1 MHERI
6 FTVMLCKT
14 VYLREAEGDMSVH
27 LETYISRTEGDM
39 NCTPRDAMLVLPG
52 GAYAFLAERESEPC
66 AKAFLA
72 AGFNVFTLYYSLNE
86 KAAFPRPLV
95 DVSMAIAHI
104 RAHAAEY
111 NIDPDRIF
119 VCGFSAGGHLC
130 GSIGTFW
137 NRDFAA
143 FPGMKK
149 GDNRPRGVI
158 LSYPAASLMP
168 GLRHDL
174 CTELILGK
182 KDYTDEECAAYS
194 LEKQVTEDTVPH
206 FIWQTEEDDCV
217 CVENS
222 LVLAEA
228 LIAKRIP
235 TELHIYPKGPHGMSV
250 ATKEV
255 YCNTP
260 QNIDPHVGSWVKAA
274 VEWTQLV

>member
-39 NCTPRDAMLVLPG
+39 NCAPRDAMLVLPG

-104 RAHAAEY
+104 RAHAEEY

-206 FIWQTEEDDCV
+206 FIWQTEEDNCV

-260 QNIDPHVGSWVKAA
+260 ENIDPHVGSWVKAA
-274 VEWTQLV
+274 VEWTRLI

>member
-6 FTVMLCKT
+6 FTVMLCKA

-39 NCTPRDAMLVLPG
+39 NCAPRDAMLVLPG

-104 RAHAAEY
+104 RAHAEEY

-260 QNIDPHVGSWVKAA
+260 ENIDPHVGSWVKAA
-274 VEWTQLV
+274 VEWTQLI

>member
-6 FTVMLCKT
+6 FNVMLCKT

-39 NCTPRDAMLVLPG
+39 NCAPRDAMLVLPG

-104 RAHAAEY
+104 RAHAEEY

-182 KDYTDEECAAYS
+182 NDYTDEECAAYS

-228 LIAKRIP
+228 LIARRIP

-260 QNIDPHVGSWVKAA
+260 ENIDPHVGSWVKAA
-274 VEWTQLV
+274 VEWTQLI

>member
-39 NCTPRDAMLVLPG
+39 NCAPRDAMLVLPG

-104 RAHAAEY
+104 RAHAEEY

-260 QNIDPHVGSWVKAA
+260 ENIDPHVGSWVKAA
-274 VEWTQLV
+274 VEWTQLI

>member
-1 MHERI
+1 
-6 FTVMLCKT
+6 MLCKT

-39 NCTPRDAMLVLPG
+39 NCAPRDAMLVLPG

-104 RAHAAEY
+104 RAHAEEY

-182 KDYTDEECAAYS
+182 KDYTDEDCAAYS

-206 FIWQTEEDDCV
+206 FIWQTEEDNCV

-260 QNIDPHVGSWVKAA
+260 ENIDPHVGSWVKAA
-274 VEWTQLV
+274 VEWTRLI

>member
-1 MHERI
+1 
-6 FTVMLCKT
+6 MLCKT

-39 NCTPRDAMLVLPG
+39 NCAPRDAMLVLPG

-104 RAHAAEY
+104 RAHAEEY

-260 QNIDPHVGSWVKAA
+260 ENIDPHVGSWVKAA
-274 VEWTQLV
+274 VEWTQLI

>member
-6 FTVMLCKT
+6 FNVMLCKT

-39 NCTPRDAMLVLPG
+39 NCAPRDAMLVLPG

-104 RAHAAEY
+104 RAHAEEY

-274 VEWTQLV
+274 VEWTQLI

>member
-1 MHERI
+1 
-6 FTVMLCKT
+6 MLCKT

-39 NCTPRDAMLVLPG
+39 NCAPRDAMLILPG

-104 RAHAAEY
+104 RAHAEEY

-149 GDNRPRGVI
+149 GDNRPCGVI

-228 LIAKRIP
+228 LIARRIP

-274 VEWTQLV
+274 VEWTQLI

>member
-39 NCTPRDAMLVLPG
+39 NCAPRDAMLVLPG

-274 VEWTQLV
+274 VEWTQLI

>member
-14 VYLREAEGDMSVH
+14 VFLREAEGDMSVH

-39 NCTPRDAMLVLPG
+39 NCAPRDAMLVLPG

-104 RAHAAEY
+104 RAHAEEY

>member
-1 MHERI
+1 
-6 FTVMLCKT
+6 MLCKT

-39 NCTPRDAMLVLPG
+39 NCAPRDAMLVLPG

-137 NRDFAA
+137 NRDFAT

-228 LIAKRIP
+228 LIARRIP

-260 QNIDPHVGSWVKAA
+260 ENIDPHVGSWVKAA
-274 VEWTQLV
+274 VEWTQLI

>member
-1 MHERI
+1 
-6 FTVMLCKT
+6 MLCKT

-39 NCTPRDAMLVLPG
+39 NCAPRDAMLVLPG

-104 RAHAAEY
+104 RAHAEEY

-168 GLRHDL
+168 GLHHDL

-260 QNIDPHVGSWVKAA
+260 ENIDPHVGSWVKAA
-274 VEWTQLV
+274 VEWTQLI

>member
-14 VYLREAEGDMSVH
+14 VFLREAEGDMSVH

-39 NCTPRDAMLVLPG
+39 NCAPRDAMLVLPG

-274 VEWTQLV
+274 VEWTQLI

>member
-1 MHERI
+1 
-6 FTVMLCKT
+6 MLCKT

-39 NCTPRDAMLVLPG
+39 NCAPRDAMLVLPG
-52 GAYAFLAERESEPC
+52 GAYAFRAERESEPC

-104 RAHAAEY
+104 RAHAEEC

-206 FIWQTEEDDCV
+206 FIWQTEEDNCV

-260 QNIDPHVGSWVKAA
+260 ENIDPHVGSWVKAA
-274 VEWTQLV
+274 VEWTQLI

>member
-6 FTVMLCKT
+6 FNVMLCKT

-39 NCTPRDAMLVLPG
+39 NCAPRDAMLVLPG

-206 FIWQTEEDDCV
+206 FIWQTEEDNCV

-260 QNIDPHVGSWVKAA
+260 ENIDPHVGSWVKAA
-274 VEWTQLV
+274 VEWTRLI

>member
-6 FTVMLCKT
+6 FNVMLCKT

-39 NCTPRDAMLVLPG
+39 NCAPRDAMLVLPG

-104 RAHAAEY
+104 RAHAEEY

-228 LIAKRIP
+228 LIARRIP

-274 VEWTQLV
+274 VEWTQLI

>member
-6 FTVMLCKT
+6 FNVMLCKT

-39 NCTPRDAMLVLPG
+39 NCAPRDAMLVLPG

-104 RAHAAEY
+104 RAHAEEY

-260 QNIDPHVGSWVKAA
+260 ENIDPHVGSWVKAA
-274 VEWTQLV
+274 VEWTQLI

>member
-39 NCTPRDAMLVLPG
+39 NCAPRDAMLVLPG

-104 RAHAAEY
+104 RAHAEEY

-206 FIWQTEEDDCV
+206 FIWQTEEDNCV

-260 QNIDPHVGSWVKAA
+260 ENIDPHVGSWVKAA
-274 VEWTQLV
+274 VEWTQLI

>member
-39 NCTPRDAMLVLPG
+39 NCAPRDAMLVLPG

-104 RAHAAEY
+104 RAHAEEY

-228 LIAKRIP
+228 LIARRIP

-274 VEWTQLV
+274 VEWTQLI

>member
-14 VYLREAEGDMSVH
+14 VFLREAEGDMSVH

-39 NCTPRDAMLVLPG
+39 NCAPRDAMLVLPG

-104 RAHAAEY
+104 RAHAEEY

-274 VEWTQLV
+274 VEWTQLI